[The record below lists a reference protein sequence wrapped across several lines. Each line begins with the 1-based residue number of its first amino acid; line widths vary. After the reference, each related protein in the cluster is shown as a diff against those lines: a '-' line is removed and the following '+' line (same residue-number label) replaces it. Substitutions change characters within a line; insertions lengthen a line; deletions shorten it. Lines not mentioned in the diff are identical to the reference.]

1 VKALIFVS
9 SVQKE
14 LTAERRAVADFV
26 RGHVLLRRL
35 FDVFLFEELP
45 ATDRRADDLY
55 LEKVDE
61 AAIYLGLFG
70 REYGWKDAEGISP
83 TERELDRATRK
94 GKHRLVFVKGS
105 TGETR
110 HPKMQALIRK
120 AERQLVR
127 RRFGAIPDLTAEL
140 FASLV
145 QYLADRGILHERPF
159 LAAACPDASI
169 RDVSTERVG
178 WFLRRARA
186 ERQFPLKTTASSRE
200 VLTHLNLLAG
210 ARPSCAAVL
219 LFGAN
224 PQRFVPVAELKCLHF
239 HGTEVRKPIPSYQL
253 FKGTL
258 FEQVDQGVDF
268 VLAKLA
274 RAVGTRDRG
283 PAAPVSYEIPK
294 EAVAEAIVNAT
305 AHRDYAS
312 NAGIQVH
319 VFSDR
324 VEVWNPGELPPGL
337 TPERLREEH
346 PSIPRNP
353 LLADALY
360 LARYIEKAG
369 TGTLDMIARC
379 RAAGLPEP
387 DFEQRGGQFVVT
399 LWRDWLTDATLDRLG
414 LSDRQRQA
422 VALVKRNGRV
432 TNKEYQEL
440 TEVTDRT
447 ALRDLSDLLA
457 KGVFQKLGT
466 TGRAT
471 YYVIKRG
478 TRHQPDKP
486 DNPGGSRETRQKPD
500 KPDTTISTVQAAAKG
515 PRGSAPSRPSQGD
528 KKGT

>member
-1 VKALIFVS
+1 VRTLIFVS

-14 LTAERRAVADFV
+14 LAFERRAVADFV
-26 RGHVLLRRL
+26 RGHVLLRRF

-45 ATDRRADDLY
+45 ATDRRTDNLY
-55 LEKVDE
+55 LEKVDA

-70 REYGWKDAEGISP
+70 REYGWEDTAGLSP
-83 TERELDRATRK
+83 TEREFDRATHK

-105 TGETR
+105 QREKR
-110 HPKMQALIRK
+110 HRKMQALIRK

-127 RRFGAIPDLTAEL
+127 RRFEAIFDLTAEL

-145 QYLADRGILHERPF
+145 QYLADSGILHERPF
-159 LAAACPDASI
+159 LATASPDASI
-169 RDVSTERVG
+169 RDVSAERVG
-178 WFLRRARA
+178 WFLGRARA
-186 ERQFPLKTTASSRE
+186 ERQFPLKATASPRE

-210 ARPSCAAVL
+210 ARPSQAAIL

-258 FEQVDQGVDF
+258 FEQVDQAVDF

-274 RAVGTRDRG
+274 RAVGTRARG
-283 PAAPVSYEIPK
+283 PAAPVAYEIPK
-294 EAVAEAIVNAT
+294 EVVAEAVVNAA
-305 AHRDYAS
+305 AHRDYTS

-324 VEVWNPGELPPGL
+324 VEVWNPGGLPPDL

-353 LLADALY
+353 LLAEALY

-369 TGTLDMIARC
+369 TGTLDMIQRC
-379 RAAGLPEP
+379 RAGGLPEP
-387 DFEQRGGQFVVT
+387 DFAQRGGQFVVT
-399 LWRDWLTDATLDRLG
+399 LWRAWLTDAALDRLG

-422 VALVKRNGRV
+422 IALAKQNGRIS
-432 TNKEYQEL
+432 TRDYRDL
-440 TEVTDRT
+440 AGVTDRT
-447 ALRDLSDLLA
+447 ALRDLQVLVGKKILHRVGA
-457 KGVFQKLGT
+457 
-466 TGRAT
+466 TGRGT
-471 YYVIKRG
+471 HYVIRAE

-486 DNPGGSRETRQKPD
+486 DTRRERRQTRQKPD
-500 KPDTTISTVQAAAKG
+500 KPDTAGTRGQGSTM
-515 PRGSAPSRPSQGD
+515 GSASRPIPGST
-528 KKGT
+528 KKP